1 MMMVNP
7 EVYVSSPNR
16 MEPHATQSAVEVVAN
31 FIEKIPEM
39 NVKFEADTFSLRT
52 SISTT
57 IADSAQ
63 AEIDFTIEMVELSK
77 LVIEDLKSNG
87 YASAKAELLEM
98 DVDPGMYRAAG
109 HGQVTRHALYT
120 VNAVFSLTV

>member
-7 EVYVSSPNR
+7 EVYVMSPNR
-16 MEPHATQSAVEVVAN
+16 FEPHATQSVVEVIAN

-39 NVKFEADTFSLRT
+39 NVKFEADTFNLRT

-63 AEIDFTIEMVELSK
+63 AEIDFTIEMNELAKWIRYSCSRDVE
-77 LVIEDLKSNG
+77 
-87 YASAKAELLEM
+87 Y
-98 DVDPGMYRAAG
+98 
-109 HGQVTRHALYT
+109 
-120 VNAVFSLTV
+120 